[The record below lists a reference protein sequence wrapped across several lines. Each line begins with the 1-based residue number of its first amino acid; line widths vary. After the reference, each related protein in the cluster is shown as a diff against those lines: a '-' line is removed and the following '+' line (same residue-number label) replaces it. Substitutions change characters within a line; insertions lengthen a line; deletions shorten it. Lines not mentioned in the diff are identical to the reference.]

1 MEWQSKLHD
10 KEQEIKIIIDKFEKK
25 IKSFQVELEEKNSDL
40 EMSRDSTA

>member
-25 IKSFQVELEEKNSDL
+25 IKSFQIELEEKNSDL

>member
-10 KEQEIKIIIDKFEKK
+10 KEQEIKIIIDRFEKK